1 MGIRDCW
8 EPTRPRRLSDSVDMR
23 CRNSAATRTH
33 QAASPRGQRVGAS
46 HRDGFTLFELL
57 NVVVIIGVV
66 SAVAIPRVRDAI
78 VHEAVRSA
86 RWEVTTQLARAR
98 NIAASRGC
106 RSVLH
111 VTGGS
116 SALVWI
122 TACGITGS
130 GTDTVGSVARLSD
143 RFGVSV
149 QSTGDSIA
157 FAPNGLALAA
167 NWMVLTFS
175 KSSYTDTLSVSPVGR
190 TEW

>member
-1 MGIRDCW
+1 MH
-8 EPTRPRRLSDSVDMR
+8 
-23 CRNSAATRTH
+23 CRNSTATRTH
-33 QAASPRGQRVGAS
+33 QAASSRGWGLLCSRR
-46 HRDGFTLFELL
+46 RDGFTLFELFI
-57 NVVVIIGVV
+57 VVVIIGVV
-66 SAVAIPRVRDAI
+66 TAVAIPRVSDAR
-78 VHEAVRSA
+78 VHAAVRGA

-98 NIAASRGC
+98 NIATSRGC

-111 VTGGS
+111 VADGS
-116 SALVWI
+116 SAQVWI

-130 GTDTVGSVARLSD
+130 ETDTVGSVERLSD

-190 TEW
+190 TLW